1 MEFSLK
7 LQKSSQKK
15 RKKTK
20 ASLFYKESCH
30 KTIVY
35 CIAFFKINKKKL
47 LRCEKSV
54 NKKEKKNHC
63 VKKKKK
69 KE

>member
-30 KTIVY
+30 KTIVC
-35 CIAFFKINKKKL
+35 CIAFFKINKKKIAKV
-47 LRCEKSV
+47 R
-54 NKKEKKNHC
+54 KKC
-63 VKKKKK
+63 D
-69 KE
+69 